1 MITRICK
8 SCGKSFTTNANA
20 RMFCNSQCAKA
31 KKEKKVKQPILW
43 HYTCSWC
50 GCKFK
55 AEKKRKYC
63 TETCRALANGRGAY
77 ISKYKSNSKSI
88 AQINEAARAKGL
100 TYGQYVARY
109 GNEVVE

>member
-63 TETCRALANGRGAY
+63 TEDCRQISYGRKKGRTQAKQPNLSIDDITKLAN
-77 ISKYKSNSKSI
+77 
-88 AQINEAARAKGL
+88 EAGL
-100 TYGQYVARY
+100 SYGQYCIKNGLY
-109 GNEVVE
+109 